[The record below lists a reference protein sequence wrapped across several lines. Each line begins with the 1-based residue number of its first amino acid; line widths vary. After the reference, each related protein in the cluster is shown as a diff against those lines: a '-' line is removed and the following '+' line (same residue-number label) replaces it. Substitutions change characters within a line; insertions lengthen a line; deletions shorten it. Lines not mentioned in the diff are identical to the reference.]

1 VHRLILEG
9 QPTLPIAQP
18 YPTHSSSLGNAIE
31 RQFGARETATTR
43 SLYTSLNQCYQTLAE
58 VMALQG
64 DAGGTAAS
72 MDALQAQWH
81 VVQAELMVSISNP
94 LMRFAA
100 FTQGLRSKCR

>member
-1 VHRLILEG
+1 MN
-9 QPTLPIAQP
+9 T
-18 YPTHSSSLGNAIE
+18 E

-64 DAGGTAAS
+64 DVAGDAAS

-81 VVQAELMVSISNP
+81 VIQAELMVS
-94 LMRFAA
+94 LQAA
-100 FTQGLRSKCR
+100 LTSASTQSRLRSKCKLRNGSASIVCLQQVNGQLR